1 MTDTS
6 QDHGLPQL
14 ARLERQLRR
23 ELDLLCLPAKPWVH
37 PRSSNGEPVVD
48 VLVVGAGVC
57 GLTATA
63 ALHLLGVNQVRVIDR
78 APSGAEGPWVT
89 FARMQTLRSPK
100 ILAGPA
106 LGLPSLTFR
115 AWFEALFGTPAW
127 DRLDKIARPMWMD
140 YLNWYRSVLGI
151 AVDNDT
157 ALTAICGRD
166 DGMLDVLLQG
176 PHGEERVTARRVVL
190 ANGRDGL
197 GGAYVP
203 AIAASLPRT
212 YWSHTSDAID
222 FDALR
227 GQRVAVIGA
236 GASAMDNA
244 ATALERGAAS
254 VDLFVRRTDIPRIN
268 KLTGI
273 SNPGLVHGFLG
284 LADEWKWKLQSYSI
298 STHPPP
304 PRDST
309 LRVSHH
315 ANARFHVGS
324 PLLSLSIDV
333 SGAVALAT
341 PKGNY
346 QLDHIIF
353 GTGFCQDLALRPE
366 LAALAPHVKRWQERY
381 PAGAEHGPA
390 ELRESPDLGPIF
402 EFQSK
407 GAPQPGLSSIHCFNY
422 AAMLS
427 HGKVSGD
434 IPAVSTGAQRLATG
448 IAERF
453 FQEDIA
459 LHYRDMENYD
469 VAELQGDEWTD
480 ADA

>member
-1 MTDTS
+1 MKQYPEES
-6 QDHGLPQL
+6 GPAALLH
-14 ARLERQLRR
+14 LEHQLRR
-23 ELDLLCLPAKPWVH
+23 ELDMLCLPAKPWVH
-37 PRSSNGEPVVD
+37 PRSEDGRLVTD
-48 VLVVGAGVC
+48 VLVVGAGMC
-57 GLTATA
+57 GLTANA
-63 ALHLLGVNQVRVIDR
+63 ALQLLGVNNVRVIDR
-78 APSGAEGPWVT
+78 APAGAEGPWVT

-115 AWFEALFGTPAW
+115 AWFEALFGAPAW
-127 DRLDKIARPMWMD
+127 EKLDKIPRPMWMD
-140 YLNWYRSVLGI
+140 YLNWYRAVLGI

-157 ALTAICGRD
+157 TLTSIAGRA
-166 DGMLDVLLQG
+166 DGMLEVLLHG
-176 PHGEERVTARRVVL
+176 AHGEERITARRVVL

-203 AIAASLPRT
+203 PVAASLPRQ
-212 YWSHTSDAID
+212 YWSHTSDDID
-222 FDALR
+222 FEALR
-227 GQRVAVIGA
+227 GKRVAVIGA

-244 ATALERGAAS
+244 ATALEHGAAT

-309 LRVSHH
+309 LRVSRH

-324 PLLSLSIDV
+324 PLLSLALDAD
-333 SGAVALAT
+333 GAVALAT
-341 PKGNY
+341 PKGQY
-346 QLDHIIF
+346 QVDHLIF

-381 PAGAEHGPA
+381 PAGAEDGPA

-402 EFQSK
+402 EFQAK
-407 GAPQPGLSSIHCFNY
+407 DTPQPGLSSIHCFNY

-434 IPAVSTGAQRLATG
+434 IPAVSTGAQRLAAG

-469 VAELQGDEWTD
+469 IAELHGDEWTD

>member
-1 MTDTS
+1 MTLS
-6 QDHGLPQL
+6 PEDHGPAAL

-37 PRSSNGEPVVD
+37 PRSSGGRAVID
-48 VLVVGAGVC
+48 VLVVGAGMC

-63 ALHLLGVNQVRVIDR
+63 ALGLLGIDKVRVIDR
-78 APSGAEGPWVT
+78 APAGAEGPWVT

-115 AWFEALFGTPAW
+115 AWFEANFGDEAW
-127 DRLDKIARPMWMD
+127 QGLDKIPRPMWMD
-140 YLNWYRSVLGI
+140 YLNWYRAVLGI

-157 ALTAICGRD
+157 ALTSIKGRA
-166 DGMLDVLLQG
+166 DGMLDVVLQG
-176 PHGEERVTARRVVL
+176 PDGIEHATARRVVL

-203 AIAASLPRT
+203 PIADAVPKR
-212 YWSHTSDAID
+212 YWSHTSDKID

-284 LADEWKWKLQSYSI
+284 LADDWKWKLQSYSI

-309 LRVSHH
+309 LRVSRH

-324 PLLSLSIDV
+324 PLLSLSVDAT
-333 SGAVALAT
+333 GALALVT
-341 PKGNY
+341 PKGHY
-346 QLDHIIF
+346 QVDHIIF

-381 PAGAEHGPA
+381 PAGAEDGPA
-390 ELRESPDLGPIF
+390 ELRESPDLGPLF
-402 EFQSK
+402 EFQSS
-407 GAPQPGLSSIHCFNY
+407 GAPQPGLTSIHCFNY

-469 VAELQGDEWTD
+469 VAELQGNEWTD